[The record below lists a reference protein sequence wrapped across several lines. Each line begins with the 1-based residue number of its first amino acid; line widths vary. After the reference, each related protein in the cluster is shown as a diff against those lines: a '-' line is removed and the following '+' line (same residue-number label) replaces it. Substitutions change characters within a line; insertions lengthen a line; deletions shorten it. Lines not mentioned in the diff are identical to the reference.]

1 MNAPTLRAANRQAFY
16 KTEVVAMGE
25 FERKP
30 FDDIGTDTNI
40 PADSERE
47 FSAKIADV
55 DIRDDFMFS
64 YVMCNPQICIELLQY
79 LLPDHKISRIEYY
92 EMGRDG
98 TEQPAA
104 SSKKG
109 EPLKLDIQKSLNEAF
124 NRRTVRLDVYIYD
137 GKSVYNLEMQTTRHA
152 GLPKRARLYQAHMDI
167 NQLQRGQF
175 YTRLRPSFV
184 IFICTFDP
192 FDESRYLYSFRNVC
206 RETGAELDDEAY
218 KLFFNTAGTR
228 GEISDSLRELLRY
241 MNDPKN
247 YPVTK
252 TGLPLIRS
260 IDEAVD
266 EAKMNDDWRH
276 AFMIYQIHQM
286 DAEKRGIAI
295 GEKRGI
301 AIGEKRGIA
310 IGEKQGITIGAKQEK
325 LDNAKGMLHEGLS
338 ADLIS
343 RVTGLSIAEI
353 NKLKAAPNAN

>member
-1 MNAPTLRAANRQAFY
+1 M
-16 KTEVVAMGE
+16 
-25 FERKP
+25 
-30 FDDIGTDTNI
+30 
-40 PADSERE
+40 
-47 FSAKIADV
+47 AKDGWAEMRGKSVDEV

-64 YVMCNPQICIELLQY
+64 YVMRNPAICTQLLEY
-79 LLPDHKISRIEYY
+79 LLPECKIARIKYIDWDTDETAEEERHMPKMRLAKP
-92 EMGRDG
+92 EMQKAFFG
-98 TEQPAA
+98 AA
-104 SSKKG
+104 GKRG
-109 EPLKLDIQKSLNEAF
+109 
-124 NRRTVRLDVYIYD
+124 VRLDAYLDD
-137 GKSVYNLEMQTTRHA
+137 GKSIYNIELQTSEHIA
-152 GLPKRARLYQAHMDI
+152 LPQRARLYQAHIDI
-167 NQLQRGQF
+167 NQLRRGQ
-175 YTRLRPSFV
+175 YYDELRPSFV

-192 FDESRYLYSFRNVC
+192 FDEGRYLYSFRNVC
-206 RETGAELDDEAY
+206 RETGGELGDEAY

-247 YPVTK
+247 YPVAK

-301 AIGEKRGIA
+301 AIGEKRGEKRGIA
-310 IGEKQGITIGAKQEK
+310 IGEKQGITIGVKQEK
-325 LDNAKGMLHEGLS
+325 MDNAKGMLHEGLS

>member
-1 MNAPTLRAANRQAFY
+1 MFYYLIKLIVNINCCAF
-16 KTEVVAMGE
+16 KTR
-25 FERKP
+25 F
-30 FDDIGTDTNI
+30 I
-40 PADSERE
+40 
-47 FSAKIADV
+47 
-55 DIRDDFMFS
+55 
-64 YVMCNPQICIELLQY
+64 YQY
-79 LLPDHKISRIEYY
+79 MWQY
-92 EMGRDG
+92 
-98 TEQPAA
+98 
-104 SSKKG
+104 SSFR
-109 EPLKLDIQKSLNEAF
+109 SLYALSLIHIF
-124 NRRTVRLDVYIYD
+124 
-137 GKSVYNLEMQTTRHA
+137 EMQTTKQS
-152 GLPKRARLYQAHMDI
+152 GLSKRARLYQAHIDI
-167 NQLQRGQF
+167 NQLRRGQ
-175 YTRLRPSFV
+175 YYDELRPSFV

-192 FDESRYLYSFRNVC
+192 FDEGRYLYSFRNVC
-206 RETGAELDDEAY
+206 RETGGELGDEAY
-218 KLFFNTAGTR
+218 KLFFNTAGTQ

-247 YPVTK
+247 YPVAK

-295 GEKRGI
+295 GEKRG
-301 AIGEKRGIA
+301 EKR
-310 IGEKQGITIGAKQEK
+310 GITIGAKQEK

>member
-1 MNAPTLRAANRQAFY
+1 
-16 KTEVVAMGE
+16 MGE
-25 FERKP
+25 FEHKP

-98 TEQPAA
+98 TEQPTA
-104 SSKKG
+104 SSPKG

-124 NRRTVRLDVYIYD
+124 NRRTVRLDVYIDD

-218 KLFFNTAGTR
+218 KLFFNTAGTQ
-228 GEISDSLRELLRY
+228 GEISDSLREILRY

-247 YPVTK
+247 YPVEQTE
-252 TGLPLIRS
+252 LPLIRS
-260 IDEAVD
+260 IDEAVG
-266 EAKMNDDWRH
+266 EAKMSDEWRH
-276 AFMIYQIHQM
+276 AYMIYQQ
-286 DAEKRGIAI
+286 DAEMRGRAMGREEGIAI
-295 GEKRGI
+295 GEER
-301 AIGEKRGIA
+301 GEKRNMVKTA
-310 IGEKQGITIGAKQEK
+310 NK
-325 LDNAKGMLHEGLS
+325 MLS
-338 ADLIS
+338 RKMPVDLIS
-343 RVTGLSIAEI
+343 ELTGLSVSEI
-353 NKLKAAPNAN
+353 NKLKTASSAN

>member
-1 MNAPTLRAANRQAFY
+1 
-16 KTEVVAMGE
+16 MGE
-25 FERKP
+25 FEHKP
-30 FDDIGTDTNI
+30 FDGIRADTNI

-64 YVMCNPQICIELLQY
+64 YVMCNPQICTELLQY

-124 NRRTVRLDVYIYD
+124 NRRTVRLDVYIDD

-192 FDESRYLYSFRNVC
+192 FDEGRYLYSFRNVC

-228 GEISDSLRELLRY
+228 GEISDSLREILRY

-247 YPVTK
+247 YPVEQ

-260 IDEAVD
+260 IDEAVG
-266 EAKMNDDWRH
+266 EAKMSDEWRH
-276 AFMIYQIHQM
+276 AYMIYQVHQQ
-286 DAEKRGIAI
+286 DAELRGEERGIAI
-295 GEKRGI
+295 GEERGEKRGI
-301 AIGEKRGIA
+301 AIGEKRGEKR
-310 IGEKQGITIGAKQEK
+310 GEQKEK
-325 LDNAKGMLHEGLS
+325 INNAKGMLHEGLS

-343 RVTGLSIAEI
+343 RVTGLPISEI
-353 NKLKAAPNAN
+353 NKLKAAPSAT